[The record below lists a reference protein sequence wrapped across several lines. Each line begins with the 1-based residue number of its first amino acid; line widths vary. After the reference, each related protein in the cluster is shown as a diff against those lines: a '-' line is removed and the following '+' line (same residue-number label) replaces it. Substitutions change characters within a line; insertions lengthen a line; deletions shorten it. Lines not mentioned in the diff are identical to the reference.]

1 MDSEKTYY
9 MQQQQTNDDQQ
20 LFDLWLS
27 GDTRGFSGLYD
38 KYKNRVFG
46 FLVRMTGDREIAED
60 LLQETFFAALR
71 NADQFDRSRS
81 FLSWLFGIA
90 HKRTIDYFRHAKVE
104 TEHKQDAEA
113 AIGSKI
119 DAPDQQLSN
128 QNLRGLI
135 NEAVETLDPL
145 QREVFLLRELGGV
158 PFKEIAKIM
167 NCPINTALGRMRLA
181 LKNIRKELK
190 KRGVD
195 GVQ

>member
-1 MDSEKTYY
+1 MEETE
-9 MQQQQTNDDQQ
+9 MNEDQK
-20 LFDLWLS
+20 LFDLWLGGKPS
-27 GDTRGFSGLYD
+27 GFSGLYD

-46 FLVRMTGDREIAED
+46 FLLRMTGDREIAED
-60 LLQETFFAALR
+60 LLQETFLAALR
-71 NADQFDRSRS
+71 NADQFDRSRN

-104 TEHKQDAEA
+104 TDHKEDAET

-119 DAPDQQLSN
+119 EAPDQQLSN
-128 QNLRGLI
+128 QSLRKVI
-135 NEAVETLDPL
+135 NEAVEELDPL

-158 PFKEIAKIM
+158 PFKEIAVIM
-167 NCPINTALGRMRLA
+167 DCPINTALGRMRLA

-190 KRGVD
+190 KRGID

>member
-1 MDSEKTYY
+1 
-9 MQQQQTNDDQQ
+9 MQEDKMSDDQE
-20 LFDLWLS
+20 LFKLWLD
-27 GDTRGFSGLYD
+27 GKPQGFSGLYD

-71 NADQFDRSRS
+71 NANQFDRSRS

-104 TEHKQDAEA
+104 SQHKEDAET

-119 DAPDQQLSN
+119 DAPDQHLTN
-128 QNLRGLI
+128 QSLRSII
-135 NEAVETLDPL
+135 NEAVEELDPQ

-167 NCPINTALGRMRLA
+167 DCPINTALGRMRLA
-181 LKNIRKELK
+181 LINIRKELK
-190 KRGVD
+190 KRGID

>member
-1 MDSEKTYY
+1 
-9 MQQQQTNDDQQ
+9 MQQQRNDDQE
-20 LFDLWLS
+20 LFDLWLR
-27 GDTRGFSGLYD
+27 GDPRGFSQLYD

-71 NADQFDRSRS
+71 NAEQFDRSRS

-104 TEHKQDAEA
+104 TDHKEDTGGSV
-113 AIGSKI
+113 GSKI
-119 DAPDQQLSN
+119 ESPEQQLSN
-128 QNLRGLI
+128 QSLRDLI

-158 PFKEIAKIM
+158 PFKEIAEIM
-167 NCPINTALGRMRLA
+167 DCPINTALGRMRLA

-190 KRGVD
+190 KRGIN

>member
-1 MDSEKTYY
+1 
-9 MQQQQTNDDQQ
+9 MQEEQELSFNEDQK
-20 LFDLWLS
+20 LFDLWMS
-27 GDTRGFSGLYD
+27 GNSQGFSSLYD

-71 NADQFDRSRS
+71 NVQQFDRSRS

-90 HKRTIDYFRHAKVE
+90 HKRTIDFFRHAKVE
-104 TEHKQDAEA
+104 TEHKQDAET

-119 DAPDQQLSN
+119 EAPDAKLSN
-128 QNLRGLI
+128 LNLRGVI

-167 NCPINTALGRMRLA
+167 DCPINTALGRMRLA

-190 KRGVD
+190 KRGID

>member
-1 MDSEKTYY
+1 
-9 MQQQQTNDDQQ
+9 MQEQQTNDDQY
-20 LFDLWLS
+20 LFDLWLK
-27 GDTRGFSGLYD
+27 GDPQGFSGLYD

-90 HKRTIDYFRHAKVE
+90 HKRTIDFFRHAKVE
-104 TEHKQDAEA
+104 TEHKQDAEG

-119 DAPDQQLSN
+119 EAPDQQLSN

-135 NEAVETLDPL
+135 NEAVEKLDPL

-167 NCPINTALGRMRLA
+167 DCPINTALGRMRLA

-190 KRGVD
+190 KRGID